1 MTLQGRNDTYTLTKN
16 YLGGGAFG
24 SVWKG
29 FNSRGDQVAIKQVI
43 LQKTIPNMI
52 DIIESEVGI
61 LNRVSRYPDCS
72 QYIVCFYDFIKVD
85 GDTPICYIVMELLE
99 GKSLNDIR
107 IEARDIPKY
116 LEDVSKGIEQLH
128 KAGIIHRD
136 LKPENI
142 VLGKNGRAKV
152 IDLGLGCA
160 IIPVPG
166 VKNCSGLGGTI
177 SFIDPRAFLKTI
189 ETADKTSDIFS
200 LGTTFLDLLYEDIPK
215 YLGSGSEGMRGKYE
229 KYSEKIL
236 SKIKGEPYIT
246 HMLLDMA
253 NPTDAAKRPTIE
265 KVLES
270 LKRGAYEPGES
281 EKKVVPERKLAE
293 SDVYDLLLKNS
304 KQLLDEDLDMENRL
318 GKPDE
323 YVRIAQIM
331 LEKRGVVVPPDAIR
345 KVTRILEEEIARVT
359 LLI

>member
-1 MTLQGRNDTYTLTKN
+1 MTLQGRNDTYTLTKD

-29 FNSRGDQVAIKQVI
+29 FNSRGDRVAIKQVI
-43 LQKTIPNMI
+43 LQKTIPDML

-72 QYIVCFYDFIKVD
+72 QYIVCFYDFIKVE

-107 IEARDIPKY
+107 IEVRNIPKY

-142 VLGKNGRAKV
+142 VLGKNGRAKIV
-152 IDLGLGCA
+152 DLGLGCA

-166 VKNCSGLGGTI
+166 VRNCSSLGGTMYY
-177 SFIDPRAFLKTI
+177 IDPRAFLKI
-189 ETADKTSDIFS
+189 IQTADKTSDIFG

-215 YLGSGSEGMRGKYE
+215 YPGLSKEEMEARYA
-229 KYSEKIL
+229 KYSDKIL
-236 SKIKGEPYIT
+236 SNIRGESYIT
-246 HMLLDMA
+246 RMLLDMA
-253 NPTDAAKRPTIE
+253 NPIESGKRPTIE

-270 LKRGAYEPGES
+270 LKQGSYEAS
-281 EKKVVPERKLAE
+281 AERKDVKQASL
-293 SDVYDLLLKNS
+293 SDKDVYNLVLKNS
-304 KQLLDEDLDMENRL
+304 KELLREDLDMGDHL
-318 GKPDE
+318 GKPEE

-331 LEKRGVVVPPDAIR
+331 LEKRGISIPPDVIKNVTKAI
-345 KVTRILEEEIARVT
+345 EEDIREVT